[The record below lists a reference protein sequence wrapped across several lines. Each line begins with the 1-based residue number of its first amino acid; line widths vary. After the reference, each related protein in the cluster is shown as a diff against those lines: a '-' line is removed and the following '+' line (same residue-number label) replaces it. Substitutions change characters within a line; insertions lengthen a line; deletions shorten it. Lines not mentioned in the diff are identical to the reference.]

1 MPKKWPDR
9 VQPNAKRVR
18 ELAAAA
24 RLELS
29 EKRAASLVPQIEMVQ
44 AMTDALGQVELGET
58 APASPFSARW
68 AEQR

>member
-18 ELAAAA
+18 ELATAA
-24 RLELS
+24 RLDLS
-29 EKRAASLVPQIEMVQ
+29 EKRAANLVAQIDMVH
-44 AMTDALGQVELGET
+44 AMADGLGQVELGET